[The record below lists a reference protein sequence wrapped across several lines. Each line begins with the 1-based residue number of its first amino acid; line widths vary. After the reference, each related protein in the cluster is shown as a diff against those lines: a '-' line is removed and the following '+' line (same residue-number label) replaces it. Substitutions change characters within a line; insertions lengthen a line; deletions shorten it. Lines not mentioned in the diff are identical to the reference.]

1 MYLCLGADTNEK
13 DGVLTEHEFI
23 SLPDADYEAEAADT
37 NYQLKRSA
45 EFKNV
50 IDTNHDGVATK
61 DELVV
66 SACINATAFT
76 G

>member
-1 MYLCLGADTNEK
+1 M
-13 DGVLTEHEFI
+13 LTEHEFI

-66 SACINATAFT
+66 SACINAAAFT
-76 G
+76 GWMTCV